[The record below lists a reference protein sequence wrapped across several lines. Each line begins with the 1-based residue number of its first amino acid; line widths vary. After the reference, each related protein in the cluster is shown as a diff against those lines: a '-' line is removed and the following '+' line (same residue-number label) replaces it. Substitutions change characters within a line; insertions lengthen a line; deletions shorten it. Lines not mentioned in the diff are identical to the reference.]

1 MSGKTHIA
9 AANATSLAV
18 ATIVL
23 KNYNLNLETLPVLI
37 AFSTAG
43 GLIAD
48 IDHAGSTL
56 GKKTKVF
63 AMIFSHR
70 GFTHTLWFMA
80 MVCFVLSLFVSV
92 YPLIF
97 FGLGMLSHL
106 ICDILTPAGLK
117 PFKLFSDRFASHL
130 VIPIVRN
137 ALIEKVFYFGFI
149 AISIFLVYSYGISW
163 YHL

>member
-1 MSGKTHIA
+1 MGGKTHIA
-9 AANATSLAV
+9 AANATSLVV
-18 ATIVL
+18 ATILL
-23 KNYNLNLETLPVLI
+23 KDYNLNLETLPVLV

-63 AMIFSHR
+63 SMIFSHR
-70 GFTHTLWFMA
+70 GFTHTLWFMSI
-80 MVCFVLSLFVSV
+80 VCFMLSLFVSI

-97 FGLGMLSHL
+97 FGVGMLSHL

-117 PFKLFSDRFASHL
+117 PFKLFSDKFSIHL
-130 VIPIVRN
+130 VLPIVQN
-137 ALIEKVFYFGFI
+137 ALIEKIFYFGFI
-149 AISIFLVYSYGISW
+149 ALSFYIIYSYGIN
-163 YHL
+163 